1 MDRRGPIEELSNSP
15 TSLLFILKNL
25 KIIMNKELEC
35 AQRVH
40 IRQLYSYSRPTAA
53 LTVLS
58 VS

>member
-1 MDRRGPIEELSNSP
+1 MDRRGLEELSNLP
-15 TSLLFILKNL
+15 PSLLFILKNL
-25 KIIMNKELEC
+25 KIIMQKELEC